1 MKIAIS
7 GRHMDV
13 TDALKAYIG
22 NGLEKVRSHF
32 DKVIDADVVLS
43 VEKHRHIAEVNLHA
57 NGIRIHGKESSPDMY
72 ASVDAV
78 LEKLDKQ
85 VRKFKDRINRHQPRT
100 AREAR
105 DYHHNVIEL
114 IESLHDAEVE
124 EQEQEQEQVNH
135 TVVKREKIAMK
146 PMSVDEAAM
155 QLELVDDHFL
165 VFSNSETQQVNVIYA
180 RDDGTFGLIEPQF

>member
-114 IESLHDAEVE
+114 IEGLHDAEVE
-124 EQEQEQEQVNH
+124 DQEQVSH
-135 TVVKREKIAMK
+135 IVVKREKLAMK

-155 QLELVDDHFL
+155 QLELVDDRFL
-165 VFSNSETQQVNVIYA
+165 VFSNSDTQQVNVIYA

>member
-1 MKIAIS
+1 MNVQIT

-13 TDALKAYIG
+13 TDALKSYIH

-43 VEKHRHIAEVNLHA
+43 VEKHRHLAEINLHA
-57 NGIRIHGKESSPDMY
+57 NGIRIHGKESSSDMY

-100 AREAR
+100 ARELR
-105 DYHHNVIEL
+105 DYHHNVIEVVDSL
-114 IESLHDAEVE
+114 LEGEQESLEGPRHRVI
-124 EQEQEQEQVNH
+124 
-135 TVVKREKIAMK
+135 KREKLMMK
-146 PMSVDEAAM
+146 PMNVEEATM
-155 QLELVDDHFL
+155 QLELVADDFL
-165 VFSNSETQQVNVIYA
+165 VFSNAETQQVNVIYSCK
-180 RDDGTFGLIEPQF
+180 DGTYGLIEPQF